1 MGGKPVTSSPPKQSV
16 RAGGGR
22 SLAAPNNRGRNLE
35 EAPAA
40 AFEPGLLL
48 EVDHAGRLVRV
59 GHTSPEEVRP
69 RRHLDA
75 SSTQTKSALEPRVVV
90 FAGDRV
96 VPRAQE
102 EEE

>member
-48 EVDHAGRLVRV
+48 EVDHPGHLLCAC
-59 GHTSPEEVRP
+59 HTSPEEVRP

-75 SSTQTKSALEPRVVV
+75 G
-90 FAGDRV
+90 FAPP
-96 VPRAQE
+96 VPLDGVPAR
-102 EEE
+102 